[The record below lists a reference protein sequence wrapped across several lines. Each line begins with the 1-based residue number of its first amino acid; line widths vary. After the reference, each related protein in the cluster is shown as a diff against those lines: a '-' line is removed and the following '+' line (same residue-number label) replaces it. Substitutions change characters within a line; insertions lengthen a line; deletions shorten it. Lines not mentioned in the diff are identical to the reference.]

1 MTKADQYIDI
11 MIEGL
16 RKKIALLDQI
26 MESSRQLEQAASV
39 SEMDLDQFKEL
50 LDEKDEYVS
59 QINQMDTGFQSLFDK
74 VKEELH
80 KNKQMHKPQIQE
92 MQQLIR
98 EITDRTVQIQEME
111 AKNQLLIEGQFGKM
125 RKNVHVAKQG
135 MNVAQNYYKSM
146 TKMNVVDSQFMDKR
160 N

>member
-59 QINQMDTGFQSLFDK
+59 QINQM
-74 VKEELH
+74 E
-80 KNKQMHKPQIQE
+80 
-92 MQQLIR
+92 
-98 EITDRTVQIQEME
+98 DR
-111 AKNQLLIEGQFGKM
+111 
-125 RKNVHVAKQG
+125 
-135 MNVAQNYYKSM
+135 KS
-146 TKMNVVDSQFMDKR
+146 VV
-160 N
+160 